1 MKLIPIVLS
10 AALAFGVVGVNQIS
24 ANANSMTSSNTK
36 TDMSITAGDLSLN
49 KWARTLPFEAI
60 TLSDLANGA
69 VTKSVTLPAGS
80 FEVTNYTGRT
90 QSWTLAAAVTEF
102 TDGTNTF
109 DGSLAIGDQQNKL
122 IASSDLMGMQSI
134 ASEVTGTD
142 LSDYKWQSKSTKDYL
157 TVPMGTKIGNYQAT
171 VRYQLQQGLP
181 LGD

>member
-80 FEVTNYTGRT
+80 FEVTNYTG
-90 QSWTLAAAVTEF
+90 
-102 TDGTNTF
+102 
-109 DGSLAIGDQQNKL
+109 
-122 IASSDLMGMQSI
+122 
-134 ASEVTGTD
+134 
-142 LSDYKWQSKSTKDYL
+142 
-157 TVPMGTKIGNYQAT
+157 
-171 VRYQLQQGLP
+171 
-181 LGD
+181 